1 MEPAPGSSDD
11 FCYRHPKRES
21 FVLCQRCARTICGD
35 CQTPAPVGVH
45 CPECR
50 KNDQASSIRTS
61 GIAGRLL
68 GRTPSGVDFSP
79 VVTYVLLGT
88 MAVVYALQWL
98 TGGFVTQ
105 LLLYWPPITALEP
118 WRLLTTMFVHSTSSI
133 FHILFNGYSLYILG
147 TLVERLVGRGRFL
160 WLFLLSGF
168 GGSVAVLWLSPS
180 SAVVGASGAI
190 FGLFGALFVI
200 QRSFGGAN
208 AQLLIV
214 LGLNLV
220 LGFVVPG
227 ISWQAH
233 IGGLLV
239 GALVAWIFV
248 RTRGNSTRSQERTQ
262 LIGVAVGLVAAT
274 FAGALL

>member
-1 MEPAPGSSDD
+1 VEPASGSSDD

-21 FVLCQRCARTICGD
+21 FVLCQRCGRTICGD
-35 CQTPAPVGVH
+35 CQIPAPVGVH

-50 KNDQASSIRTS
+50 KNEQVASGGSS
-61 GIAGRLL
+61 GVARRLL
-68 GRTPSGVDFSP
+68 GRTQAAGGFSP
-79 VVTYVLLGT
+79 VVTYVLLGV
-88 MAVVYALQWL
+88 MGVVYALQWL

-105 LLLYWPPITALEP
+105 LLLYWPPITAIEP
-118 WRLLTTMFVHSTSSI
+118 WRMVTTIFVHSTSSI

-160 WLFLLSGF
+160 WLFLLSGL

-180 SAVVGASGAI
+180 AAVVGASGAI

-208 AQLLIV
+208 TQLLIV

-248 RTRGNSTRSQERTQ
+248 RTRGNSTRLQERTQ
-262 LIGVAVGLVAAT
+262 LIGIVVGLGAVT
-274 FAGALL
+274 VAGALL

>member
-1 MEPAPGSSDD
+1 M
-11 FCYRHPKRES
+11 
-21 FVLCQRCARTICGD
+21 VL
-35 CQTPAPVGVH
+35 
-45 CPECR
+45 
-50 KNDQASSIRTS
+50 
-61 GIAGRLL
+61 
-68 GRTPSGVDFSP
+68 
-79 VVTYVLLGT
+79 
-88 MAVVYALQWL
+88 VYALQWL
-98 TGGFVTQ
+98 SGGYVTQ
-105 LLLYWPPITALEP
+105 LLLYWPPITIIEP
-118 WRLLTTMFVHSTSSI
+118 WRMITSMFVHSTSSV

-147 TLVERLVGRGRFL
+147 TLVERLVGRGRFSA
-160 WLFLLSGF
+160 LFLLSGV

-180 SAVVGASGAI
+180 TAVIGASGAI

-208 AQLLIV
+208 TQLLIV

-248 RTRGNSTRSQERTQ
+248 KTRTNATRQAEQIQ
-262 LIGVAVGLVAAT
+262 LALVAAGLIAAT
-274 FAGALL
+274 AVRVAL

>member
-1 MEPAPGSSDD
+1 M
-11 FCYRHPKRES
+11 
-21 FVLCQRCARTICGD
+21 LCQRCARTVCGD
-35 CQTPAPVGVH
+35 CQIPAAVGVH

-50 KNDQASSIRTS
+50 KNDQATS
-61 GIAGRLL
+61 GGSGGVAGRLL
-68 GRTPSGVDFSP
+68 GRTRVSGDFSP
-79 VVTYVLLGT
+79 VVTYVLLGI

-98 TGGFVTQ
+98 TGGFVTE
-105 LLLYWPPITALEP
+105 LLLYWPPITAIEP
-118 WRLLTTMFVHSTSSI
+118 WRMVTTMFVHSTSSI

-160 WLFLLSGF
+160 SLFLLSGL

-180 SAVVGASGAI
+180 AAVVGASGAI

-208 AQLLIV
+208 SQLLIV

-248 RTRGNSTRSQERTQ
+248 KTRGNSTRFTERTQ
-262 LIGVAVGLVAAT
+262 LIGVVLGLAAAAL
-274 FAGALL
+274 AGVLF

>member
-1 MEPAPGSSDD
+1 MEPASGSSDD

-35 CQTPAPVGVH
+35 CQIPAPVGVH

-50 KNDQASSIRTS
+50 KNEQVASGGSS
-61 GIAGRLL
+61 GVARRLL
-68 GRTPSGVDFSP
+68 GRAQAAGGFSP
-79 VVTYVLLGT
+79 VVTYVLLGV
-88 MAVVYALQWL
+88 MGVVYALQWL

-105 LLLYWPPITALEP
+105 LLLYWPPITAIEP
-118 WRLLTTMFVHSTSSI
+118 WRMVTTIFVHSTSSI

-160 WLFLLSGF
+160 WLFLLSGL

-180 SAVVGASGAI
+180 AAVVGASGAI

-208 AQLLIV
+208 TQLLIV

-248 RTRGNSTRSQERTQ
+248 RTRSNSTRLQERTQ
-262 LIGVAVGLVAAT
+262 LIGVAVGLVAVT

>member
-1 MEPAPGSSDD
+1 MEPVSGSSDD
-11 FCYRHPKRES
+11 YCYRHPKRES

-35 CQTPAPVGVH
+35 CQIPAPVGVH

-50 KNDQASSIRTS
+50 KNDQAAS
-61 GIAGRLL
+61 GGSTGMAGRLL
-68 GRTPSGVDFSP
+68 GRTRGARDFSP
-79 VVTYVLLGT
+79 VVTYVLLGI

-105 LLLYWPPITALEP
+105 LLLYWPPITAIEP
-118 WRLLTTMFVHSTSSI
+118 WRMVTTMFVHSTSSI

-160 WLFLLSGF
+160 WLFLLSGL

-180 SAVVGASGAI
+180 AAVVGASGAI

-208 AQLLIV
+208 TQLLIV

-262 LIGVAVGLVAAT
+262 LMGVVVGLVAAT